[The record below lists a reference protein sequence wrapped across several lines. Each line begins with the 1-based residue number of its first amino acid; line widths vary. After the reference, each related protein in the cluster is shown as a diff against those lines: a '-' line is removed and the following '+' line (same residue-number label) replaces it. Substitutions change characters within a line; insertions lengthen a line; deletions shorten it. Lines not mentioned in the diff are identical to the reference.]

1 MQNVLVRH
9 TAELDDTE
17 LAAVRALCDEAFEGD
32 FSDDDWEHA
41 LGGVHAL
48 CFAGDRLVGHA
59 PLVARRILHAAMPV
73 VAPGTRTGAAA
84 GRALRTGYVEAV
96 AVAADR
102 RRRGHGAAVM
112 RALDPYLTRGY
123 ALGALGTSD
132 DGAPLYSALGWTRW
146 SGPTAALTPDGIRP
160 TPDADGAIFV
170 RPVGVRLDPGRPLI
184 CDWRD
189 GDVW

>member
-9 TAELDDTE
+9 TAELDDSE
-17 LAAVRALCDEAFEGD
+17 LAAVRTLCDEAFEGD

-48 CFAGDRLVGHA
+48 CVAGDRLVGHA
-59 PLVARRILHAAMPV
+59 ALVARRLLHAATPV
-73 VAPGTRTGAAA
+73 VAPGAAA

-112 RALDPYLTRGY
+112 RALDPYSPAATRSARSGRPTT
-123 ALGALGTSD
+123 ARRCTA
-132 DGAPLYSALGWTRW
+132 ALGWTRW
-146 SGPTAALTPDGIRP
+146 PGPTAVLTPDGVRP
-160 TPDADGAIFV
+160 TPDADGGIFV
-170 RPVGVRLDPGRPLI
+170 RPVGVRLDPRRPLI

>member
-1 MQNVLVRH
+1 VENVLIRH
-9 TAELDDTE
+9 TAELDAVD
-17 LAAVRALCDEAFEGD
+17 LAAVRALCDAAFEGDFGSD
-32 FSDDDWEHA
+32 FSDDDWEHT

-48 CFAGDRLVGHA
+48 RFEGDRLVAHA
-59 PLVARRILHAAMPV
+59 AVVARRLLH
-73 VAPGTRTGAAA
+73 G

-112 RALDPYLTRGY
+112 QALHPYVERGY
-123 ALGALGTSD
+123 ALGALATSD
-132 DGAPLYSALGWTRW
+132 DGAPLYAALGWSRW
-146 SGPTAALTPDGIRP
+146 QGPTAALSPHGVRP

-170 RPVGVRLDPGRPLI
+170 RTATARLDPALPLV

>member
-1 MQNVLVRH
+1 MQNVLIRH
-9 TAELDDTE
+9 TAELVDAE
-17 LAAVRALCDEAFEGD
+17 LAAVRALCDQAFSDDSGGD
-32 FSDDDWEHA
+32 FSDDDWAHA

-48 CFAGDRLVGHA
+48 GFAGDRLVAHA
-59 PLVARRILHAAMPV
+59 ALVARRFLHAD
-73 VAPGTRTGAAA
+73 
-84 GRALRTGYVEAV
+84 RALRTGYVEAV

-112 RALDPYLTRGY
+112 RALDPYLARGY
-123 ALGALGTSD
+123 VLGALATSD

-146 SGPTAALTPDGIRP
+146 PGPTAALTPDGVRP

-170 RPVGVRLDPGRPLI
+170 RPIGVRLDPGRPLI

>member
-1 MQNVLVRH
+1 MRNVQIRH
-9 TAELDDTE
+9 TAELDDAA
-17 LAAVRALCDEAFEGD
+17 LAAVRALCGKAFEGD
-32 FSDDDWEHA
+32 FSDADWEHA

-48 CFAGDRLVGHA
+48 GYEDDRLVAHA
-59 PLVARRILHAAMPV
+59 ALVARRLLH
-73 VAPGTRTGAAA
+73 A

-112 RALDPYLTRGY
+112 RALDPYIARGY
-123 ALGALGTSD
+123 ALGALATSD
-132 DGAPLYSALGWTRW
+132 DGAPLYAALGWSRW
-146 SGPTAALTPDGIRP
+146 PGPTAVLTPEGIRP

-170 RPVGVRLDPGRPLI
+170 RTVGAALDPEQPLI

>member
-1 MQNVLVRH
+1 VQNVRIRH
-9 TAELDDTE
+9 TAELDDAA
-17 LAAVRALCDEAFEGD
+17 LAAVRALCDKAFEGD
-32 FSDDDWEHA
+32 FSDADWEHA

-48 CFAGDRLVGHA
+48 GFEGDRLVAHA
-59 PLVARRILHAAMPV
+59 ALVARRILHAERV
-73 VAPGTRTGAAA
+73 V
-84 GRALRTGYVEAV
+84 RTGYVEAV

-112 RALDPYLTRGY
+112 RALDPYNARGY
-123 ALGALGTSD
+123 ALGALATSD
-132 DGAPLYSALGWTRW
+132 DGAPLYAALGWSRW
-146 SGPTAALTPDGIRP
+146 PGPTAVLTPEGIRP

-170 RPVGVRLDPGRPLI
+170 RTVGAALDPEQPLI

>member
-1 MQNVLVRH
+1 MQNVLIRH

-17 LAAVRALCDEAFEGD
+17 LAAVRALCAEAFEGD

-48 CFAGDRLVGHA
+48 TFAGDRLVGHA
-59 PLVARRILHAAMPV
+59 ALVARRLVHAD
-73 VAPGTRTGAAA
+73 
-84 GRALRTGYVEAV
+84 RAWRTGYVEAV

-112 RALDPYLTRGY
+112 RALDPYLARGY
-123 ALGALGTSD
+123 VLGALATSD
-132 DGAPLYSALGWTRW
+132 DGAPLYSALGWTLW
-146 SGPTAALTPDGIRP
+146 PGPTAALTPDGVRP

-170 RPVGVRLDPGRPLI
+170 RPVGVRLDPSRPLI